1 MAAVVV
7 TMEAAAEALEITME
21 AVAAAAA
28 EVVTTME
35 AMEMEMAAV
44 KQITGNISTTS
55 IENPVGTAAVM
66 IGVLL
71 TGIALAGLKYG

>member
-7 TMEAAAEALEITME
+7 TMEAAAETLEITME
-21 AVAAAAA
+21 AAAAA

-44 KQITGNISTTS
+44 MQITGNINTTS

-66 IGVLL
+66 IGGVPV